1 MGQNKRNLK
10 MLLNELL
17 EQDISDAVVFNRD
30 LNPLIWKNNTIKPII
45 RLQLLKIAL
54 EFIEFIGI
62 NNLGVKDVTITGSLS
77 NYNYTKHSDIDLHIL
92 VDIPE
97 DVVLK
102 ELFDA
107 KKSLWNDQHDITI
120 KGYDVELYVQN
131 IKEPHISSGVY
142 SLLKNSWIKKPE
154 YKKISVNDNAVQKKY
169 HEYSREI
176 KKAAKEENISK
187 LKNIKDSIKK
197 MRQSGLERSGEYS
210 TENLTFKMLRNLGDM
225 ELLMSTLTKLRDE
238 EMSLEHQE

>member
-1 MGQNKRNLK
+1 

-17 EQDISDAVVFNRD
+17 EQDISDAVVFNRE
-30 LNPLIWKNNTIKPII
+30 LNPLIWKNNKIKPVI
-45 RLQLLKIAL
+45 RVQLLKITL

-62 NNLGVKDVTITGSLS
+62 DNLGVKDVTITGSLS

-92 VDIPE
+92 VDIPD

-107 KKSLWNDQHDITI
+107 KKGLWNEQHNIKI

-131 IKEPHISSGVY
+131 IREPHISSGVY
-142 SLLKNSWIKKPE
+142 SILKNTWIVKPK
-154 YKKISVNDNAVQKKY
+154 YKKIAVNDASVKQKY
-169 HEYSREI
+169 QYYSREI
-176 KKAAKEENISK
+176 KKAVNRKNLEK
-187 LKNIKDSIKK
+187 LEKLKDSIKK
-197 MRQSGLERSGEYS
+197 FRQSGLEKTGEYS

-225 ELLMSTLTKLRDE
+225 EILINTLAKLRDE
-238 EMSLEHQE
+238 AMSLEHQE

>member
-1 MGQNKRNLK
+1 

-17 EQDISDAVVFNRD
+17 EQDISDAVVFNRE
-30 LNPLIWKNNTIKPII
+30 LNPLIWKNNKIKPII
-45 RLQLLKIAL
+45 RVQLLKIAL

-62 NNLGVKDVTITGSLS
+62 DNLGIKDVTITGSLS

-92 VDIPE
+92 VDIPN

-107 KKSLWNDQHDITI
+107 KKGLWNEQRNIKI

-131 IKEPHISSGVY
+131 IREPHISSGVY
-142 SLLKNSWIKKPE
+142 SILKNAWIVKPKH
-154 YKKISVNDNAVQKKY
+154 KKIAVNDVSVKQKY
-169 HEYSREI
+169 QYYSREI
-176 KKAAKEENISK
+176 KKAVNRNNLEK
-187 LKNIKDSIKK
+187 LEKIKDSIKK
-197 MRQSGLERSGEYS
+197 FRQSGLEKTGEYS

-225 ELLMSTLTKLRDE
+225 ELLINTLAKLRDE
-238 EMSLEHQE
+238 AMSLEHQE

>member
-1 MGQNKRNLK
+1 

-17 EQDISDAVVFNRD
+17 EQDISDAVVFNRE
-30 LNPLIWKNNTIKPII
+30 LNPLVWKNNKIKPII

-62 NNLGVKDVTITGSLS
+62 DNLGVKDVTLTGSLS

-107 KKSLWNDQHDITI
+107 KKSLWNEQHDIKI

-131 IKEPHISSGVY
+131 IREPHISSGVY
-142 SLLKNSWIKKPE
+142 SILKNSWIKKPE
-154 YKKISVNDNAVQKKY
+154 YKKISVNDSAVQQKY
-169 HEYSREI
+169 QEYSREI
-176 KKAAKEENISK
+176 KKAAKENNADK
-187 LKNIKDSIKK
+187 LKKIKDSIKK

-225 ELLMSTLTKLRDE
+225 ELLLSTLTKLRDE

>member
-1 MGQNKRNLK
+1 
-10 MLLNELL
+10 MLLTELL
-17 EQDISDAVVFNRD
+17 EQDISDAVVFNRE
-30 LNPLIWKNNTIKPII
+30 LNPLIWNNEKIKPII

-62 NNLGVKDVTITGSLS
+62 DNLGVKDVTITGSLS

-92 VDIPE
+92 VDIP
-97 DVVLK
+97 DDLILK

-107 KKSLWNDQHDITI
+107 KKSLWNDNHDITI

-131 IKEPHISSGVY
+131 IREPHISSGVY
-142 SLLKNSWIKKPE
+142 SLLKNSWITKPS

-169 HEYSREI
+169 QEYSREI
-176 KKAAKEENISK
+176 KKAANQKNIIK
-187 LKNIKDSIKK
+187 LKKIKDSIKK

-238 EMSLEHQE
+238 EMSLEHRE